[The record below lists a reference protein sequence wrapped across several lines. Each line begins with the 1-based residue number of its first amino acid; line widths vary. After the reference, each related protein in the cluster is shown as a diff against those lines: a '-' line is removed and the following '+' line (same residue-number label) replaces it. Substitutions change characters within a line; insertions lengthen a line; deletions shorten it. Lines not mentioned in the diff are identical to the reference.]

1 MIDATADGKTFKSIG
16 LGLKKHNIP
25 VLPPTKDHS
34 LEIAERDGELDFG
47 STYGARLINLECVL
61 MADDTTLDY
70 HRRVA
75 QVAALFNA
83 KKGDIVFTF
92 ADLPGRRYIGRY
104 AGTLDIE
111 KILWDGELTIPI
123 KMGEHPFPVS
133 DERVT
138 ELTIIQ
144 SPQVVSVQSTGDERA
159 SPIIVLTNVGTANLQ
174 SFKIMNEYLLEG

>member
-1 MIDATADGKTFKSIG
+1 MIDATVDGKFFKSIG
-16 LGLKKHNIP
+16 LGLKTHNIP

-47 STYGARLINLECVL
+47 STYGARLINLECVI

-83 KKGDIVFTF
+83 KKGDIVFKF
-92 ADLPGRRYIGRY
+92 SDLPGRRYIGRY

-123 KMGEHPFPVS
+123 KMGEHPFPES
-133 DERVT
+133 DENIKEV
-138 ELTIIQ
+138 IITQ
-144 SPQVVSVQSTGDERA
+144 SPQAVSVISTGDERA
-159 SPIIVLTNVGTANLQ
+159 SPIIVLTNIGNNDIRNFRIA
-174 SFKIMNEYLLEG
+174 NEYQVE

>member
-1 MIDATADGKTFKSIG
+1 MIDATADGKSFKSIG

-34 LEIAERDGELDFG
+34 LEIAERDGELNFG
-47 STYGARLINLECVL
+47 STYGARTINLECVV
-61 MADDTTLDY
+61 MADDTTLAY

-83 KKGDIVFTF
+83 KKGDVVFTF
-92 ADLPGRRYIGRY
+92 SDLPGRRYIGRY

-123 KMGEHPFPVS
+123 KMGEHPFPES
-133 DERVT
+133 EENIKED
-138 ELTIIQ
+138 IITQ
-144 SPQVVSVQSTGDERA
+144 SPQTVSVISTGDERA
-159 SPIIVLTNVGTANLQ
+159 SPIIVLTNIGNNDIRNFRIA
-174 SFKIMNEYLLEG
+174 NEYQIE

>member
-1 MIDATADGKTFKSIG
+1 MIDATVNGVSFKSIG

-25 VLPPTKDHS
+25 VLPPTKDYS

-47 STYGARLINLECVL
+47 STYGPRIINLECVV

-75 QVAALFNA
+75 RVAALFNA

-92 ADLPGRRYIGRY
+92 SDLPGRRYIGRY

-111 KILWDGELTIPI
+111 KILFDGDLTIPI
-123 KMGEHPFPVS
+123 KMGEHPFPES
-133 DERVT
+133 DENIT
-138 ELTIIQ
+138 EVIITQ
-144 SPQVVSVQSTGDERA
+144 SPQMIAVTSNGDERA
-159 SPIIVLTNVGTANLQ
+159 SPIIVLTNTGNNIIQNFRIT
-174 SFKIMNEYLLEG
+174 NEYQVE

>member
-1 MIDATADGKTFKSIG
+1 MIDATVNGVSFKSIG
-16 LGLKKHNIP
+16 LGLKRHDIP
-25 VLPPTKDHS
+25 VLPPTKDYS

-47 STYGARLINLECVL
+47 STYAARTINLECVI

-83 KKGDIVFTF
+83 KKGDTVFTF

-111 KILWDGELTIPI
+111 KILFDGELTIPI
-123 KMGEHPFPVS
+123 KMGERPFPES
-133 DERVT
+133 DENIIEVT
-138 ELTIIQ
+138 ITQ
-144 SPQVVSVQSTGDERA
+144 SPQTVSVISTGDKRA
-159 SPIIVLTNVGTANLQ
+159 SPIIVLTNIGSNTIRN
-174 SFKIMNEYLLEG
+174 FTIRNEYQVD